1 MNRHIISL
9 DDEVLDNDDNVITIE
24 NEQLEATKRDI
35 LNKEL
40 KIFIKASLQLLEHR
54 DNAIS
59 TFSRFNSSFYGL
71 LNSGK

>member
-71 LNSGK
+71 LKSGK